1 MKATKIE
8 EQIKRSLV
16 NGVWVESQTE
26 EQYGI
31 TDASGATVGSATV
44 QPKYI
49 SIGISA
55 DIDTQNVGA
64 ALEALAES
72 LTPTATDTTA
82 ATESGQ

>member
-8 EQIKRSLV
+8 EKINRSLV
-16 NGVWVESQTE
+16 NGVWVESKTE
-26 EQYGI
+26 EQYEI
-31 TDASGATVGSATV
+31 TNASSGSVGSATV

-49 SIGISA
+49 SISIST

-72 LTPTATDTTA
+72 LTPTATEGA
-82 ATESGQ
+82 ATSAQ